1 MTRQDVLTLIAE
13 TPKAHGVFDAPA
25 LTRRDVFC
33 AVKSVGM
40 NEFYRAHEQSLH
52 PTLVFVLADSEEY
65 GNEKI
70 CEYHG
75 TRYRIIRSYVDRQR
89 IELTVEE
96 ATVDG

>member
-33 AVKSVGM
+33 QVRSVGM
-40 NEFYRAHEQSLH
+40 NECYRANEQSLH
-52 PTLVFVLADSEEY
+52 PTLVFVLADSGEY

-70 CEYHG
+70 CEYQG